1 MNEIRITLISDAV
14 SEFPDNT
21 NTNFKVRL
29 QEPIRLHP
37 EQQWQAAM
45 VSLSTPNRPV
55 TLMKNLGL
63 KDQDTLFVYG
73 VRVLNEKFGV
83 SDAKHIDEGAHE
95 TVSVGG
101 VFGGVNPDNLT
112 GVEFWSR
119 IALTCKHYQ
128 TWEMIRNAR
137 RNAHWNKVF
146 DEESTIVD
154 VDPLA
159 QTARVR
165 GTDNSLSPATFGL
178 NLTVAKYFELVRETS
193 PGVYNLGRNAFY
205 EGVNTYEG
213 GRAQHRVKWPIES
226 DMMTFDNAM
235 VVKKWQPTGEEMV
248 YFSRHFNWWFNEL
261 NTAADNTSASSA
273 DDKTTSTRLA
283 LVYCDLVQSSLVG
296 NQKHQLLRELT
307 LKDSGG
313 SRRSVE
319 PLHYQWLP
327 LRNNVIDVVHV
338 QLSDADGKF
347 LAMPRGKTM
356 LTVTL
361 KRA

>member
-1 MNEIRITLISDAV
+1 MNEIRITLISDAT

-29 QEPIRLHP
+29 QEPIRLHA

-55 TLMKNLGL
+55 TFMKDLGL

-73 VRVLNEKFGV
+73 LRILNDKYST
-83 SDAKHIDEGAHE
+83 SDAKHIEDKTHE

-137 RNAHWNKVF
+137 RNNHWVKSYD
-146 DEESTIVD
+146 DEMLTMD
-154 VDPLA
+154 VDPLR
-159 QTARVR
+159 QLVRVKAS
-165 GTDNSLSPATFGL
+165 DSNSSQAVFGL

-193 PGVYNLGRNAFY
+193 PGVYNLGRNVFY
-205 EGVNTYEG
+205 EGFTTYQS
-213 GRAQHRVKWPIES
+213 GRPQHRIKWPIES
-226 DMMTFDNAM
+226 DMMTYDNAM
-235 VVKKWQPTGEEMV
+235 VVKKWQPTGEVMV
-248 YFSRHFNWWFNEL
+248 YFSRHLNWWFNEL
-261 NTAADNTSASSA
+261 NTAADTTSTSSA
-273 DDKTTSTRLA
+273 DDKTSTRLA

-327 LRNNVIDVVHV
+327 VRNNVIDVVHV

-347 LAMPRGKTM
+347 LSMPKGKTM

>member
-1 MNEIRITLISDAV
+1 MNEIRITLISDATD
-14 SEFPDNT
+14 EFPDNT

-29 QEPIRLHP
+29 QEPIRLP
-37 EQQWQAAM
+37 TEQQWKAAM

-55 TLMKNLGL
+55 TFMKDSGL

-73 VRVLNEKFGV
+73 MRVLNEKFAT
-83 SDAKHIDEGAHE
+83 SDAKHIDDRPHE
-95 TVSVGG
+95 TVSVAG

-119 IALTCKHYQ
+119 IALTVKHFQ

-137 RNAHWNKVF
+137 RNNHWSKSF
-146 DEESTIVD
+146 DEEMLTME
-154 VDPLA
+154 VDPLR
-159 QTARVR
+159 QLVRVK
-165 GTDNSLSPATFGL
+165 GTPSSLSPAVFGL
-178 NLTVAKYFELVRETS
+178 NLTVAKYFELVREVS
-193 PGVYNLGRNAFY
+193 PGVYNLGRNVFY
-205 EGVNTYEG
+205 EGVTTFQG
-213 GRAQHRVKWPIES
+213 ARPQHKVIWPIES
-226 DMMTFDNAM
+226 DMMTYDNAI
-235 VVKKWQPTGEEMV
+235 VVKKWAPTGELMV

-261 NTAADNTSASSA
+261 NTAADTTSASSA
-273 DDKTTSTRLA
+273 DDKTSTRLA
-283 LVYCDLVQSSLVG
+283 MVYCDIVQSSLVG

-327 LRNNVIDVVHV
+327 VRNNVVDVVHA
-338 QLSDADGKF
+338 QLADENGKF
-347 LAMPRGKTM
+347 LSMPKGKTM

>member
-1 MNEIRITLISDAV
+1 MNEIRITLISDATN
-14 SEFPDNT
+14 EFPDNT
-21 NTNFKVRL
+21 NMNFKVRL
-29 QEPIRLHP
+29 QEPIRLHA

-55 TLMKNLGL
+55 TFMKDLGL

-73 VRVLNEKFGV
+73 IRILNEKYPT
-83 SDAKHIDEGAHE
+83 SDPKHIDDRPLE

-101 VFGGVNPDNLT
+101 VFGGANPDNLT

-119 IALTCKHYQ
+119 MAFTAKHYQ
-128 TWEMIRNAR
+128 TWEMMRNAR
-137 RNAHWNKVF
+137 KNSNWSKAF
-146 DEESTIVD
+146 QEEMLSME
-154 VDPLA
+154 VDPLR
-159 QTARVR
+159 QVVRVR
-165 GTDNSLSPATFGL
+165 ASDSRPSPAVFGL
-178 NLTVAKYFELVRETS
+178 NLTVAKYFELVREVS

-205 EGVNTYEG
+205 EAWQTYQS
-213 GRAQHRVKWPIES
+213 GRPQYRLKWPIES
-226 DMMTFDNAM
+226 DMMTDNRAF
-235 VVKKWQPTGEEMV
+235 VVKKYQPTGEDMV
-248 YFSRHFNWWFNEL
+248 YFSRHLNWWFNEL
-261 NTAADNTSASSA
+261 NTAADNTSTSSA
-273 DDKTTSTRLA
+273 DDKASSTRLA
-283 LVYCDLVQSSLVG
+283 LVYCDIVQSSLVG

-327 LRNNVIDVVHV
+327 VRNNVIDVVHA
-338 QLSDADGKF
+338 QLADENGKF
-347 LAMPRGKTM
+347 LSMPKGKTM